1 MSTPPWEQR
10 WDPRPEP
17 RVNRTHDPPKH
28 RSARRTRP
36 FLLPQTVALSV
47 SEVRGGLRGH
57 GAGRGRSGKWPIL
70 QNRGI
75 CAVTSGETRS
85 WRVETEIRKRPVTRM
100 RSRQDG
106 CFWGRGGRRPRPHHN
121 PPRSSPHAAAGRS
134 GRARP
139 EPGVSWPPRGRDA
152 PARGQPGP
160 SRCPPLGQDT
170 ATLAVFPLPANA
182 PMPVS
187 RGFFGQHGRRAGGP
201 PLSCDAS
208 PSRTRAVTWL
218 ARDPE
223 RGRRERGD
231 ACGPPGPLLAV
242 GFGLCGRTRASRA
255 PSGGPRPRHEEGH
268 PMSGRKRLDPL
279 STCHSWGGVPQSSS
293 PVPASRVALSC
304 V

>member
-1 MSTPPWEQR
+1 MAASG
-10 WDPRPEP
+10 
-17 RVNRTHDPPKH
+17 
-28 RSARRTRP
+28 A
-36 FLLPQTVALSV
+36 A
-47 SEVRGGLRGH
+47 GGG
-57 GAGRGRSGKWPIL
+57 GRGRVTHP
-70 QNRGI
+70 RG
-75 CAVTSGETRS
+75 AHRT
-85 WRVETEIRKRPVTRM
+85 
-100 RSRQDG
+100 
-106 CFWGRGGRRPRPHHN
+106 PRPD
-121 PPRSSPHAAAGRS
+121 AGRS
-134 GRARP
+134 GHARP
-139 EPGVSWPPRGRDA
+139 EPGVSRPPRGRDGL
-152 PARGQPGP
+152 ARGQPGP
-160 SRCPPLGQDT
+160 SRRPPLGQDT

-201 PLSCDAS
+201 PLSYDAS
-208 PSRTRAVTWL
+208 PSRTRAVTWP

-279 STCHSWGGVPQSSS
+279 STSHSWGGVPQSSS

>member
-47 SEVRGGLRGH
+47 GEVRGGLRGH
-57 GAGRGRSGKWPIL
+57 GAGRVRSGKWPIL

-106 CFWGRGGRRPRPHHN
+106 CFWGRGRRRPRPRHI
-121 PPRSSPHAAAGRS
+121 PPRSSPHAAAAPHAHWTPPPGARCS
-134 GRARP
+134 GHARP
-139 EPGVSWPPRGRDA
+139 EPGVSRPPRGRDA
-152 PARGQPGP
+152 PARRQPGP
-160 SRCPPLGQDT
+160 SRRPPLGQDT

-201 PLSCDAS
+201 PLSYDAS
-208 PSRTRAVTWL
+208 PSRTRAVTWP

-223 RGRRERGD
+223 RGRSARTGRRLWPPR
-231 ACGPPGPLLAV
+231 APPGCRVWTLQPD
-242 GFGLCGRTRASRA
+242 SR
-255 PSGGPRPRHEEGH
+255 
-268 PMSGRKRLDPL
+268 
-279 STCHSWGGVPQSSS
+279 
-293 PVPASRVALSC
+293 
-304 V
+304 